1 MRLNLFISRSGFA
14 SRRKADY
21 LITSG
26 KVKVNGLEV
35 REPWYRVNKKD
46 KVEVEGRLL
55 EQEKFIYIAWYK
67 PKGVVTTLKDRFAK
81 NNVRNYFPYHKFGRV
96 FPVGRLDKDSE
107 GLLLLTNDGR
117 FCFQLTHPKF
127 KIEKEY
133 MVTGK
138 GRVSNLILEM
148 VQKGIKD
155 GKDLLH
161 VDKVDILKINDT
173 TTLRVLIHEGRKRH
187 LRRLFSHLGF
197 KVLSLKRI
205 RIANICLS
213 GLKPGEYRILSYE
226 DIKGTLGIK

>member
-1 MRLNLFISRSGFA
+1 MFISRSGFT

-26 KVKVNGLEV
+26 KVKVNNLEV
-35 REPWYRVNKKD
+35 REPWYKVSEKD
-46 KVEVEGRLL
+46 KVEVEGKLL
-55 EQEKFIYIAWYK
+55 KQEKFIYIVWYK

-117 FCFQLTHPKF
+117 FSFQLTHPRF

-133 MVTGK
+133 IVTVK
-138 GRVSNLILEM
+138 GRVSNSILEIIK
-148 VQKGIKD
+148 KGVKE
-155 GKDLLH
+155 GKDFLH
-161 VDKVDILKINDT
+161 VDKAEIFKIINDT
-173 TTLRVLIHEGRKRH
+173 TTLRVLIHEGKKRH

-205 RIANICLS
+205 RIANFCLS

-226 DIKGTLGIK
+226 EIKRNLGIK